1 MAIPESGAVSFS
13 EIQTEFTGSNPISLS
28 EYLGI
33 TAIPDNI
40 PESGTVSI
48 SDFRGA
54 AYIIPEQSD
63 QWISFTGTSTF
74 TGGLGRN
81 YEWIVIGAGG
91 GGATSHKDQGASAGA
106 AGGCVRF
113 LLNLSYDVSIIGNI
127 GSGGAGG
134 GNVFGADGVDGGAST
149 LVVGNSTVAT
159 ANGGSKG
166 VVYSG
171 SNFGQAG
178 VNVFPSGGTATAS
191 GTGVSNV
198 VARTGGEGGTIT
210 AASVL
215 RSAGGGA
222 VHIGAVTDTTLLRGL
237 AVDGAS
243 GAAGGGYSGG
253 SPRGNG
259 ISAPTPPA
267 SSSFFG
273 PFLYEDMARTA
284 DDASGDSL
292 CGGGASKTGNAGA
305 GGIGAGGGSFNWANA
320 SATYNGGAGGA
331 GAIYYRVYSQ

>member
-40 PESGTVSI
+40 PASGTVSI
-48 SDFRGA
+48 SDFRGT

-134 GNVFGADGVDGGAST
+134 ANSFGDSGVDGGDST

-171 SNFGQAG
+171 S
-178 VNVFPSGGTATAS
+178 
-191 GTGVSNV
+191 
-198 VARTGGEGGTIT
+198 
-210 AASVL
+210 L
-215 RSAGGGA
+215 
-222 VHIGAVTDTTLLRGL
+222 
-237 AVDGAS
+237 
-243 GAAGGGYSGG
+243 
-253 SPRGNG
+253 
-259 ISAPTPPA
+259 
-267 SSSFFG
+267 
-273 PFLYEDMARTA
+273 
-284 DDASGDSL
+284 
-292 CGGGASKTGNAGA
+292 
-305 GGIGAGGGSFNWANA
+305 
-320 SATYNGGAGGA
+320 
-331 GAIYYRVYSQ
+331 